1 MEQQQQP
8 KSVKTQDSP
17 IPKPADPFPE
27 DFLVLIRSRFTT
39 KKRPKEYNTQ
49 TGYQPD
55 RH

>member
-1 MEQQQQP
+1 MEQEQQP
-8 KSVKTQDSP
+8 KSVKMQELP

-39 KKRPKEYNTQ
+39 KKRPKQYDTEV
-49 TGYQPD
+49 GYQPN